1 MDKKQ
6 QQQQQHPLFESINQS
21 ISQSIDRS
29 TKYTYREVSHVWTVF
44 KAGNLVEAEAEF
56 PIFLYLLSIICLEFL
71 NVS

>member
-21 ISQSIDRS
+21 INRS
-29 TKYTYREVSHVWTVF
+29 TKYAYREVSHVWTVF

-56 PIFLYLLSIICLEFL
+56 PIFYICYLFRVFECML
-71 NVS
+71 V